1 MHDLADW
8 RTVTDPDEKRH
19 AYYASREWGLK
30 KEAVRQRAKGMC
42 ERCKVN
48 RMRSVHHL
56 SYARLYDEEL
66 EDLQAL
72 CEPCHQFTHGKSH
85 FDPRCGTPVHCC
97 GREVKSIYL
106 AGKCGPDLIDSDPDT
121 GRLIENWRCSI
132 TRAYFVGHRED
143 VPGNNDQ
150 MVDLNDGRSLVYCG
164 PHIGYDHGCMA
175 TEAHGAS
182 MYLEDPKR
190 DTLKLATTGL
200 LHANLVFAWID
211 CLDCFGTIAEVGYA
225 RALANLVQKEKV
237 IVIAGPKY
245 VEDLWFVYA
254 MADKVQFGID
264 DPKRVLEGVLE

>member
-106 AGKCGPDLIDSDPDT
+106 AGTCAPKMLDRPAGEI
-121 GRLIENWRCSI
+121 NWRERI
-132 TRAYFVGHRED
+132 TDAYFSGHRED
-143 VPGNNDQ
+143 VPGENDQ
-150 MVDLNDGRSLVYCG
+150 VVDLEDGRTLVYSG
-164 PHIGYDHGCMA
+164 PYLSYDHGCMA
-175 TEAHGAS
+175 DDHGYNSALGR
-182 MYLEDPKR
+182 LE
-190 DTLKLATTGL
+190 TLELATTGL
-200 LHANLVFAWID
+200 FHADLVFVWINR
-211 CLDCFGTIAEVGYA
+211 LDCFGTIAEVGYA